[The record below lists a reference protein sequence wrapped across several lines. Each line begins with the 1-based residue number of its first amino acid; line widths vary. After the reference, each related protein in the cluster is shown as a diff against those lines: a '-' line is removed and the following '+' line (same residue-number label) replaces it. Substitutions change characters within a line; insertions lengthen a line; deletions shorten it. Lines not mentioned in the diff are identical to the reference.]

1 MMSVF
6 KYRMKT
12 EDLLSLI
19 DSKRDRLVEL
29 NKEEATLQEEL
40 ILLLQEATLRGIN
53 AVNNERE

>member
-1 MMSVF
+1 MSVF

-53 AVNNERE
+53 AATADSV